1 MSAAASARERVLAA
15 VPALEGLLTDGAAGD
30 EVRSDALAAG
40 DDAQAWILWFLLRP
54 DCLVVATPVAG
65 LRPDAVDDAVVR
77 CNAYNR
83 GLRWS
88 VLSVAPWDGD
98 QVATLSARVPLPPG
112 EAGRWEAIGG
122 AMEAVLRDAGPARSA
137 TRPAERHS
145 TAVRRGLGFS
155 LRPALATGRPST
167 RTTSAVKSLDPRSSE
182 EPTP

>member
-112 EAGRWEAIGG
+112 EAGRWGG
-122 AMEAVLRDAGPARSA
+122 DRRGDGGRPARRGPGA
-137 TRPAERHS
+137 RRVRGAAR
-145 TAVRRGLGFS
+145 RRGRLS
-155 LRPALATGRPST
+155 VT
-167 RTTSAVKSLDPRSSE
+167 PRR
-182 EPTP
+182 